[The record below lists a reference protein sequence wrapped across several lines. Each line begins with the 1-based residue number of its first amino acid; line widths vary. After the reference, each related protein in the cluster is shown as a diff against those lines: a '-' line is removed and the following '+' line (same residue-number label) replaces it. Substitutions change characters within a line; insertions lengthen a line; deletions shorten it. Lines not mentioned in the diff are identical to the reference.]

1 MTSEKRPTVAV
12 VVPCYDEIEIIET
25 CATRLLE
32 IEAVDLVALV
42 DDGSTDGSAEAC
54 SMLAERFHPRV
65 KAVLLPANAGKNL
78 AVRAAASQI
87 QADVILVFD
96 ADLTVDPAHV
106 QLIAGCFSRGLNR
119 FVYGS
124 RLGPA
129 MQKGAMPLLNRCGN
143 RFFALWVSRL
153 VGRKVGDVLCG
164 VKAMPRESLLKI
176 PPSKCRWGDFDMM
189 FGAAEQGL
197 EFQEIAL
204 PYKCRTAGASK
215 MRVFKSG
222 LYFFRLCAS
231 RSCRVLARKL
241 KTPRR
246 FGAMAL
252 SRAKQDKS
260 PC

>member
-1 MTSEKRPTVAV
+1 MTSERRPTFAV
-12 VVPCYDEIEIIET
+12 VVPCFDESELIET

-32 IEAVDLVALV
+32 IEAIDLIAVV
-42 DDGSTDGSAEAC
+42 DDGSTDGSAQAC
-54 SMLAERFHPRV
+54 SMLAERFHPRL

-106 QLIAGCFSRGLNR
+106 QSIAGCFSRDLNR

-124 RLGPA
+124 RLGA
-129 MQKGAMPLLNRCGN
+129 TMEKGAMPLLNRWGN
-143 RFFALWVSRL
+143 RIFALWVSRL
-153 VGRKVGDVLCG
+153 VGHKVGDVLCG

-231 RSCRVLARKL
+231 RSFHVLARKL
-241 KTPRR
+241 SAARR
-246 FGAMAL
+246 SGAVTQSKPM
-252 SRAKQDKS
+252 
-260 PC
+260 